1 MSLEKKGIAK
11 CRWLYHSDNLIIE
24 IAPFPD
30 EVAKA
35 QMVSLLINI

>member
-1 MSLEKKGIAK
+1 MSLEKKELQMSMA
-11 CRWLYHSDNLIIE
+11 LSPDNLIIE

-30 EVAKA
+30 DVAKA